1 VIYDKIKFPL
11 YVSQNNYVILEFAK
25 KPEDLEFYSINP
37 QSEINIQPK
46 DQKTLQIPQKQKKN
60 DTFLCKVYKLPE
72 NSGFLE
78 NFAYIHAKNFEKFN
92 LNSNKPYSLNYK
104 LIKHRNSLFS
114 LSNYLRKLENLSKKD
129 AKKTIKNFYIYIKPL
144 PEDFFTK
151 NPEFQPL
158 EYENYLYFSSIFIK
172 TLSIQ
177 PFLPIKLDFSLK
189 ITDFSKQKFCNI
201 LDFANP
207 KLLRYNVYF
216 FPIASINPNE
226 ELFKQEFSSYL
237 FENFLE
243 KNTIVLYSSQLLN
256 FKGNFFAIKILENSP
271 DKKNLLEM
279 LTFEEKRSET
289 RITSEEGKK
298 VMKFAQEK
306 LIIAKTQDFIN
317 NFPEKT
323 INSYSI
329 FAKKHLFPKD
339 SAIKLNFVHIL
350 FTNLLEEMR
359 KSLHEFFENSQQ
371 FMCNFNAFLLTGG
384 SGNGKK
390 SLIKRLKSSLKTV
403 NFEKIDFNEITNIK
417 NSNVPPLDVIRSF
430 IEGKIQGGCLKGRTV
445 MVLDHLH
452 LAAKNIERIDFQQSH
467 EILLAEVFG
476 KFVKDLMKK
485 YKNVAFIALCENKE
499 LLNKQFNGKVFL

>member
-1 VIYDKIKFPL
+1 M
-11 YVSQNNYVILEFAK
+11 ILEFAK
-25 KPEDLEFYSINP
+25 KPEDLDFYSINP

-46 DQKTLQIPQKQKKN
+46 DQKPSEIPPKPKKN

-72 NSGFLE
+72 NSDFID

-92 LNSNKPYSLNYK
+92 LNSNKPYFLNYK

-114 LSNYLRKLENLSKKD
+114 LTNFLRKMENLSKKD
-129 AKKTIKNFYIYIKPL
+129 AKKPTKNFFIYIKPL

-158 EYENYLYFSSIFIK
+158 EYENFLYFTSIFIK
-172 TLSIQ
+172 TLNIQ

-189 ITDFSKQKFCNI
+189 ITDFSKHKFCNI

-207 KLLRYNVYF
+207 KLRFNLYF
-216 FPIASINPNE
+216 FPISSINNE
-226 ELFKQEFSSYL
+226 DLFKQEFSSYL
-237 FENFLE
+237 YENFLA

-256 FKGNFFAIKILENSP
+256 FKGNFFAIKILENLP

-289 RITSEEGKK
+289 RISLEEAKNM
-298 VMKFAQEK
+298 MKFAQEK
-306 LIIAKTQDFIN
+306 LIIAKTQDFLN

-329 FAKKHLFPKD
+329 FTKKSLLHKEPVL
-339 SAIKLNFVHIL
+339 KLDFLPIL
-350 FTNLLEEMR
+350 FANLLEEMR

-371 FMCNFNAFLLTGG
+371 KFISNFNAFLLTGT

-390 SLIKRLKSSLKTV
+390 TLIKRLKSSLKTV

-417 NSNVPPLDVIRSF
+417 NTNVPPLDVIRNF

-485 YKNVAFIALCENKE
+485 YKNVVFFALCENKE
-499 LLNKQFNGKVFL
+499 FLNNQFNGKKLF